1 MDVAQW
7 IIWVKNNKDFFQ
19 YQFSFLTNIF
29 LVYVYI
35 QIPIHSAA
43 TATQEK
49 KNAEMKQLDI
59 LLLPKTD
66 YEKGKKRLMS
76 NFSQLKL
83 NKSQRI

>member
-59 LLLPKTD
+59 LLLPKTH